1 MHKVSLNLS
10 KLSRYQKIQ
19 LCRTIVNKMTGNA
32 SFPNPFPPL
41 SNLTTLADE
50 LETNEQAL
58 LDAQK
63 AVDDARVV
71 LRKKEKEIDIALRSE
86 ANHIDNVAAGD
97 EAIISRAGVDSVDST
112 ERTNSITPNRPEG
125 LKAVEGRKDGSIDLQ
140 WSKTDNATMFIVQ
153 ISDNITDPNS
163 WVQVDLCTKRRFVV
177 TNLKSG
183 QRYWFRVAGTNSAGT
198 GGFSDPATKIA
209 Q

>member
-1 MHKVSLNLS
+1 
-10 KLSRYQKIQ
+10 
-19 LCRTIVNKMTGNA
+19 
-32 SFPNPFPPL
+32 
-41 SNLTTLADE
+41 
-50 LETNEQAL
+50 L

-86 ANHIDNVAAGD
+86 ANHIDNMAAGD
-97 EAIISRAGVDSVDST
+97 EAIISSAGVDSVDST

-125 LKAVEGRKDGSIDLQ
+125 LKAVEGRKDGSISLQ
-140 WSKTDNATMFIVQ
+140 WNKTDNATMFIVQ
-153 ISDNITDPNS
+153 ISDNITDANS

-177 TNLKSG
+177 SNLKSG